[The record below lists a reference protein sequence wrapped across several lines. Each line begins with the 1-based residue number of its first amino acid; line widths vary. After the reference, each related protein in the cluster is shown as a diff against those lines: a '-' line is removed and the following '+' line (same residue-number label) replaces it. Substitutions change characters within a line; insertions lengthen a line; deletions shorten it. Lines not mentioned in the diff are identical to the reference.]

1 MGTQRE
7 ACPRGP
13 GLGAGRPGAPGGG
26 GTPVSPGPGGPSS
39 TTSMISSSPWKS
51 NAPGPSAGSM
61 PACPRA
67 TPRRHSHHFRRSAP
81 PRPIPTRVF
90 IYAPPLPPARREV
103 SAPRGALWEMQF
115 FIPSLRRHPPAAPA
129 RRTTPPGMQRGRGSP
144 ARPSMAAALGGLRGK
159 GGQGAG
165 SGSGVPRR
173 DSPRPTVPYRPQSLG
188 YIRRTRAAPEATSI
202 SAKLR
207 PLPVDPAHLLGSP
220 PGLGRGRGWSWG
232 RGRVGAA
239 GSSLAPLPESS
250 LPTGFLAAA
259 GRGAQGRQS
268 CHRPAGPPVP
278 PRPREPAGQLPEGV
292 EYIPTRKKG
301 KNPMKPV
308 GVAW

>member
-103 SAPRGALWEMQF
+103 SAPRGAVWEMQF

-188 YIRRTRAAPEATSI
+188 CTRRTRAAPEATSI

-207 PLPVDPAHLLGSP
+207 PLPVDPAHLLATP
-220 PGLGRGRGWSWG
+220 PGLGRGRG

-239 GSSLAPLPESS
+239 GSSLAPPPLSRLS
-250 LPTGFLAAA
+250 LQGSWQRPGGGLRDDRAATGL
-259 GRGAQGRQS
+259 RGHP
-268 CHRPAGPPVP
+268 CHRGHESRRGSS
-278 PRPREPAGQLPEGV
+278 PRGWSTSPRGRRARTP
-292 EYIPTRKKG
+292 
-301 KNPMKPV
+301 
-308 GVAW
+308 